1 MGNSKQADKPILFVH
16 QGFELYGSD
25 KMLLLNV
32 KAASIKY
39 PARKLVVVLPKSGI
53 LSELLENE
61 YNVEVL
67 IKNLGVIR
75 KYDLKRYNFAAFF
88 KVFTFFRLLPFI
100 NSFDFVYINSIVI
113 IDYILAT
120 RFAKT
125 KAFIHIHELPQG
137 YASKI
142 FSKLLSFSGAHLIF
156 ISSASKNAFIHL
168 KNAKQSIVWNG
179 VKPLQQSKPIAEA
192 LNKIKLLLI
201 GRINSWKGQPLLIEA
216 IALLSDTEKNIIEVQ
231 IVGDVFM
238 DQQQLKTELT
248 EQIFKNNLQDKIKIS
263 PFTTSPEVFY
273 NWADVVIVPSLLPE
287 PFGLVAIEAMSL
299 GKLVIAAGHGGLK
312 EIITHNVS
320 GMLFKPGDANDLSHK
335 IKEVIQNPSLI
346 TVLGENGRRK
356 FETNFTEEIY
366 IKKINELI

>member
-1 MGNSKQADKPILFVH
+1 M
-16 QGFELYGSD
+16 
-25 KMLLLNV
+25 
-32 KAASIKY
+32 
-39 PARKLVVVLPKSGI
+39 
-53 LSELLENE
+53 
-61 YNVEVL
+61 
-67 IKNLGVIR
+67 
-75 KYDLKRYNFAAFF
+75 
-88 KVFTFFRLLPFI
+88 
-100 NSFDFVYINSIVI
+100 YINSIVI